1 LSANLFLA
9 DPGSLDGL
17 EPGAVV
23 EVGGAEGHHAVS
35 VVRLALGESV
45 YVGDGDG
52 TRALAEVVG
61 VERSLL
67 RARVVSVETE
77 PAAAAAYT
85 LVQALA
91 KGDRDEQAIEAATE
105 LGVDRI
111 VPWQAARSVVQWR
124 AERAER
130 GRRKWESVV
139 VAASKQSRRFR
150 VPQVSELARSRDVEG
165 LLAGAAL
172 GIVLHE
178 EARMPLA
185 RLELPADG
193 DIVVVVGP
201 EGGISPAELTAFE
214 TAGAVAVRL
223 GREVLRS
230 GSAGPAALAA
240 LNTLSRWR

>member
-1 LSANLFLA
+1 MSANLFLA

-45 YVGDGDG
+45 YVGDGAG

-150 VPQVSELARSRDVEG
+150 VPQVSGLARSRDVEG

-172 GIVLHE
+172 GVVLHE

-185 RLELPADG
+185 RLELPAAG

-214 TAGAVAVRL
+214 AAGAVAVRL